1 MDKIAT
7 LEVMRKFYIPE
18 VRENNSTSNQEI
30 NIQICIDRYTLI
42 DDAVIYYVR
51 LRDLNSHEEWVYKAR
66 YRELRLLHD
75 ALTEAKIKNLPNFPK
90 KKLFGMT
97 NENPDDIERRREEL
111 EKYFNDI
118 FNVKEILNSE
128 PIRYFI
134 EESKK

>member
-1 MDKIAT
+1 
-7 LEVMRKFYIPE
+7 MRKFYIPE